1 MQKKIIALAIAGL
14 ASTAAFAQTNV
25 QIYGVVDA
33 AIAYVNNSQG
43 RDGMA
48 VQSGVLAGNRLGFK
62 GTEDLGNGLKAVFLL
77 EQGFNLDDGS
87 NTSTT
92 GQTFQR
98 QAWVGLSSNAG
109 TVSLGRQYAPG
120 YAAFLKHDAL
130 AGALLSAGMT
140 LNTAAANTI
149 AGNSNARW
157 NNSIKYATP
166 VMGGFQAEAIYRAGE
181 ASNDFASNEGYGLGL
196 AYAGGPVAVNY
207 VFHHTDGSA
216 SGSNGGNLY
225 GQFVNSTPDTGAI
238 RDEHFIGATF
248 DAKVMK
254 IMASA
259 QFAENQGRGLD
270 GRSSVELYTLGAIVP
285 VGKGNLHANYGYLD
299 LNGNDRKNGA
309 SGAGQ
314 SYAVA
319 YTYGLSKRTTLY
331 TAVNYTDLAGRSAA
345 PSYALGAAGASAA
358 ASVVSAQNTANAI
371 NGGGNGTTVGF
382 GVNHSF

>member
-77 EQGFNLDDGS
+77 EQGFSLDDGM
-87 NTSTT
+87 NASTT

-140 LNTAAANTI
+140 LNTAAGNTI
-149 AGNSNARW
+149 AVNSNARW

-225 GQFVNSTPDTGAI
+225 GQFVSTPDTGAI

-259 QFAENQGRGLD
+259 QFAENQGRGLN
-270 GRSSVELYTLGAIVP
+270 GRSSVELYTLGTIVP
-285 VGKGNLHANYGYLD
+285 VGKGNFHANYSYLD